1 MTYEDI
7 EKLIVHS
14 ITVVLIL
21 DFIIALV
28 CWIKSYKWQSVNEK
42 DAASLTHVF
51 LIFVLFIIVFSH
63 FYNKNIDYITP
74 YFTLLL
80 PVAVPALTLM
90 FIWHDNRKR
99 DNQHL
104 ESINRMDKTAE
115 IMINIEKRDNIKR
128 NIIAAANSI
137 YSYRDS
143 DLDYGIKIIQGKDIA
158 SNDFNFTVTWNIL
171 YQNELDKGDSYRF
184 QIRIMYLP
192 DELFDLL
199 FDSVDAMDFD
209 DDVMSAVIKAMENE
223 KSPSYYELSVKRHE
237 GHYGEVFNGG
247 IGNLST
253 SVEGYQHL
261 SSILGIIQSLDED
274 ELTSC
279 HTIID
284 NHRAQFNRFR
294 K

>member
-1 MTYEDI
+1 MHEDI
-7 EKLIVHS
+7 EKLVVHS
-14 ITVVLIL
+14 IIVILIL
-21 DFIIALV
+21 DLIIALV
-28 CWIKSYKWQSVNEK
+28 CWIKSYRWQAVDEK
-42 DAASLTHVF
+42 DAAFLTHVF
-51 LIFVLFIIVFSH
+51 LIFVLFTIVFSH
-63 FYNKNIDYITP
+63 FYNSNIDYITP
-74 YFTLLL
+74 YFVHFI
-80 PVAVPALTLM
+80 PVAVPALTLI

-137 YSYRDS
+137 YSHRDS
-143 DLDYGIKIIQGKDIA
+143 DLDYGIKIIPGKDIA
-158 SNDFNFTVTWNIL
+158 SNDCNFAVTWNIL
-171 YQNELDKGDSYRF
+171 YQSDLDKGDSYRF
-184 QIRIMYLP
+184 QIRIMYLS

-199 FDSVDAMDFD
+199 FDSVDAMGFD
-209 DDVMSAVIKAMENE
+209 NDVMSAVIRAMETKKN
-223 KSPSYYELSVKRHE
+223 PSYYELSVKRNE
-237 GHYGEVFNGG
+237 GHYGEVLNGG

-261 SSILGIIQSLDED
+261 SSILEIIQSLDED

-284 NHRAQFNRFR
+284 NHKAQFNRFR